1 MPRPLPL
8 SHVIVMVLDTE
19 LLTNGR
25 YWEVRTMD
33 SCVKLIAEST
43 ARVYMS
49 QARKAGYPEPLFEIS
64 FKSAKV
70 RVGGRVGH
78 YIGFRGFKH
87 IQPEFYPEENIVDI
101 APKCDQHQPR
111 RVTCA

>member
-1 MPRPLPL
+1 
-8 SHVIVMVLDTE
+8 
-19 LLTNGR
+19 
-25 YWEVRTMD
+25 MD
-33 SCVKLIAEST
+33 ACVKLIAEST

-78 YIGFRGFKH
+78 YIGFRGFEH
-87 IQPEFYPEENIVDI
+87 VPHQFYPEENIVDI
-101 APKCDQHQPR
+101 ANVAHKYQPR